1 MTINWTVDSNVT
13 MLRFDSLFGCCQTG
27 SASACIQ
34 LWATEAPHQRAQT
47 LEHAQV
53 ATSACMEE
61 FTSKIALYTVTEIG
75 SQMCSI
81 GVGSQINS
89 KKCISRRGHHFC
101 RSTLSFPLC
110 KSQNNITDVL
120 HQDTL

>member
-1 MTINWTVDSNVT
+1 MS
-13 MLRFDSLFGCCQTG
+13 RFVSLFGCCKTG

-61 FTSKIALYTVTEIG
+61 FPGKTALYTVTKIG
-75 SQMCSI
+75 SQMCST
-81 GVGSQINS
+81 GGAELVMLTVQVDWP
-89 KKCISRRGHHFC
+89 CAEVEPWVQRRAPG
-101 RSTLSFPLC
+101 
-110 KSQNNITDVL
+110 K
-120 HQDTL
+120 